1 MPFSTELKDYNEL
14 FELVAQ
20 QGCNFLLERKVS
32 LLNQGRSLSIKV
44 VSRTG
49 QNCIAVEL
57 PSKTDKELS
66 FG

>member
-1 MPFSTELKDYNEL
+1 
-14 FELVAQ
+14 VAQ
-20 QGCNFLLERKVS
+20 QGCNFLFERKVS

-44 VSRTG
+44 VSQTG
-49 QNCIAVEL
+49 QNCIAAEL